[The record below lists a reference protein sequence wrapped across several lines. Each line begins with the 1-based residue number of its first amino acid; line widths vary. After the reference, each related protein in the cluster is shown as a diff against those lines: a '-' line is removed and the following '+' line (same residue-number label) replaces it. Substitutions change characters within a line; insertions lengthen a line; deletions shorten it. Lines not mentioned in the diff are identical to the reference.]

1 MKKWFDTDTFREILD
16 SILRNKSRSFLTG
29 FGVFWGVFM
38 LMLLTGGS
46 QGLKDL
52 LNKNFEGFAQ
62 NTCIAFSSNTSKPF
76 KGFKKG
82 RSWEMTYTDV
92 DRLKNLMP
100 ELETVTPTV
109 SLWGKSVL
117 RDENTYGDAVV
128 TGVRADYA
136 NIETP
141 KIMYGRYL
149 NDADLAQERKVCVLG
164 KKVYTTLFPEG
175 GDPCGQ
181 RISVSGSFYNVVGVD
196 WREGGN
202 GIQIN
207 GSAEDMVTIPLT
219 QAIKA
224 YNLGN
229 TIQQLCFT
237 AHPGYTMSDLTP
249 RVREIL
255 ARAHQFDPT
264 DEQALFLL
272 NTQLIFGIV
281 DNLFKGINF
290 LVWLI
295 GLGTL
300 LAGVIGVSNIMMV
313 SVKERTTEIGI
324 RRAIGATPAQILGQI
339 ISESIVLT
347 LVAGMMGIVFSVLI
361 LAGVELAMT
370 EDGILKAAFQVPF
383 GTAVLAASLLT
394 VLGVAAGLM
403 PASRAM
409 QIKPVDA
416 MRDE

>member
-16 SILRNKSRSFLTG
+16 SILRNRSRSILTG

-46 QGLKDL
+46 QGLKGL
-52 LNKNFEGFAQ
+52 LNRELDGFAH
-62 NTCIAFSSNTSKPF
+62 NTCIAFANNTSIPF
-76 KGFKKG
+76 KGFKKN
-82 RSWEMTYTDV
+82 RSWDMTYADL

-100 ELETVTPTV
+100 ELETVTSVV
-109 SLWGKSVL
+109 SLWNKSVT
-117 RDENTYGDAVV
+117 RDDYSYAEAVV
-128 TGVRADYA
+128 KGCRADYA

-141 KIMYGRYL
+141 RMTYGRWL
-149 NDADLAQERKVCVLG
+149 NDSDNAQERKVCVLG
-164 KKVYTTLFPEG
+164 KNVYTNLFPEG
-175 GDPCGQ
+175 GDPVGQ
-181 RISVSGSFYNVVGVD
+181 RICISGSYYTVIGVN
-196 WREGGN
+196 GN
-202 GIQIN
+202 ESTGININ
-207 GSAEDMVTIPLT
+207 GSALDAVTIPIN
-219 QAIKA
+219 QARKA

-229 TIQQLCFT
+229 VIHMLCFT
-237 AHPGYTMSDLTP
+237 AKPGYVMSDLTP

-255 ARAHQFDPT
+255 AREHYFDPA

-272 NTQLIFGIV
+272 NTQLIFGII
-281 DNLFKGINF
+281 DNLFNGINF

-324 RRAIGATPAQILGQI
+324 RRAIGATPSQILSQI

-347 LVAGMMGIVFSVLI
+347 LVAGMAGIMFSVLI
-361 LAGVELAMT
+361 LAGVEMGMT
-370 EDGILKAAFQVPF
+370 EDGILKAPFQVPF
-383 GTAVLAASLLT
+383 WTAVLAALLLT
-394 VLGVAAGLM
+394 VLGVVAGLM

>member
-16 SILRNKSRSFLTG
+16 RILRNRSRSILTG

-46 QGLKDL
+46 QGLKEL

-62 NTCIAFSSNTSKPF
+62 NTCIAFADNTSKPY

-82 RSWEMTYTDV
+82 RSWNMQYSDV

-109 SLWGKSVL
+109 SLWGRTAV
-117 RDENTYGDAVV
+117 RDENSYNSAVV
-128 TGVRADYA
+128 KGVRADYA

-141 KIMYGRYL
+141 KLRYGRYL
-149 NDADLAQERKVCVLG
+149 NDADLANERKVCVLG
-164 KKVYTTLFPEG
+164 KKVYTNLFPEG

-181 RISVSGSFYNVVGVD
+181 RILLGGSYYTVVGVD
-196 WREGGN
+196 WRDGGS
-202 GIQIN
+202 IQIH
-207 GSAEDMVTIPLT
+207 GRPTYLVTIPLT
-219 QAIKA
+219 QAVKA

-229 TIQQLCFT
+229 NIQLLAFT
-237 AHPGYTMSDLTP
+237 ARPGFTMSDLTP

-255 ARAHQFDPT
+255 ARAHYFDPT
-264 DEQALFLL
+264 DEQALFLM

-324 RRAIGATPAQILGQI
+324 RRAIGATPTQILSQI

-347 LVAGMMGIVFSVLI
+347 LVAGMGGIVFSVLI
-361 LAGVELAMT
+361 LAGVEMVMT

-383 GTAVLAASLLT
+383 GIAILAASLLT
-394 VLGVAAGLM
+394 VLGVVAGLM

>member
-16 SILRNKSRSFLTG
+16 SILRNRSRSILTG
-29 FGVFWGVFM
+29 FGVFWGIFM

-46 QGLKDL
+46 QGLKEL

-62 NTCIAFSSNTSKPF
+62 NTCIAFANNTSKPY

-82 RSWEMTYTDV
+82 RSWNMQYADV

-100 ELETVTPTV
+100 ELETVTPTIG
-109 SLWGKSVL
+109 LWGKSVA
-117 RDENTYGDAVV
+117 REEQSYNSAVIK
-128 TGVRADYA
+128 GVRADYA
-136 NIETP
+136 RIEAP
-141 KIMYGRYL
+141 KLMYGRYL
-149 NDADLAQERKVCVLG
+149 NDADLASERKVCVLG
-164 KKVYTTLFPEG
+164 KKVYTNLFPEG

-181 RISVSGSFYNVVGVD
+181 RILVGGTYYSVVGVD
-196 WREGGN
+196 WREGGAVN
-202 GIQIN
+202 IN
-207 GSAEDMVTIPLT
+207 GSPADQVSIPLT
-219 QAIKA
+219 QAVKA

-229 TIQQLCFT
+229 DIQLLCFT
-237 AHPGYTMSDLTP
+237 AKPGYTMSDLTP

-255 ARAHQFDPT
+255 ARAHYFDPS

-324 RRAIGATPAQILGQI
+324 RRAIGATPGQILGQI

-347 LVAGMMGIVFSVLI
+347 LVAGMGGIVFSVLI
-361 LAGVELAMT
+361 LAGVEMAMT
-370 EDGILKAAFQVPF
+370 QDGILKAAFQVPF

-394 VLGVAAGLM
+394 VLGVVAGLM

>member
-16 SILRNKSRSFLTG
+16 SILRNKSRSILTG
-29 FGVFWGVFM
+29 FGVFWGIFM

-62 NTCIAFSSNTSKPF
+62 NTCIAFSNSTSKPF

-82 RSWEMTYTDV
+82 RTWEMTYSDV
-92 DRLKNLMP
+92 DRLRNLMP

-109 SLWGKSVL
+109 GLWGKSVT
-117 RDENTYGDAVV
+117 RDENSSSEAVV
-128 TGVRADYA
+128 RGARADYV

-141 KIMYGRYL
+141 QMMYGRYL
-149 NDADLAQERKVCVLG
+149 NEADVAQERKVCVLG
-164 KKVYTTLFPEG
+164 KKVYADLFPEG
-175 GDPCGQ
+175 GDPCGK
-181 RISVSGSFYNVVGVD
+181 RICISGSYYNVIGVD
-196 WREGGN
+196 WREGG

-207 GSAEDMVTIPLT
+207 GSNSDLVTIPLT

-229 TIQQLCFT
+229 TIQLLCFT
-237 AHPGYTMSDLTP
+237 AKPGYTMSDLTP

-255 ARAHQFDPT
+255 ARAHYFDPT

-295 GLGTL
+295 GEGAHHRDWHPPRHWRYAPPDSGPDYFREHRAYAGGRHGRHCPERTHPGRRGDGNDRGRHSQGCLPGTL
-300 LAGVIGVSNIMMV
+300 RNSHAG
-313 SVKERTTEIGI
+313 
-324 RRAIGATPAQILGQI
+324 
-339 ISESIVLT
+339 
-347 LVAGMMGIVFSVLI
+347 
-361 LAGVELAMT
+361 
-370 EDGILKAAFQVPF
+370 
-383 GTAVLAASLLT
+383 
-394 VLGVAAGLM
+394 GVA
-403 PASRAM
+403 PDCTRRRSRPHACLPRHAD
-409 QIKPVDA
+409 QTRRCNERRIKTNYRYEKVW
-416 MRDE
+416 

>member
-16 SILRNKSRSFLTG
+16 SILRNKSRSILTG
-29 FGVFWGVFM
+29 FGVFWGIFM

-62 NTCIAFSSNTSKPF
+62 NTCIAFSNSTSKPF

-82 RSWEMTYTDV
+82 RTWEMTYSDV
-92 DRLKNLMP
+92 DRLRNLMP

-109 SLWGKSVL
+109 GLWGKSVT
-117 RDENTYGDAVV
+117 RDENSCSEAVV
-128 TGVRADYA
+128 RGARADYV

-141 KIMYGRYL
+141 QMMYGRYL
-149 NDADLAQERKVCVLG
+149 NEADVAQERKVCVLG
-164 KKVYTTLFPEG
+164 KKVYADLFPEG
-175 GDPCGQ
+175 GDPCGK
-181 RISVSGSFYNVVGVD
+181 RICISGSYYSVIGVD
-196 WREGGN
+196 WREGG
-202 GIQIN
+202 GVQIN
-207 GSAEDMVTIPLT
+207 GSNSDLVTIPLT

-229 TIQQLCFT
+229 NIQLLCFT
-237 AHPGYTMSDLTP
+237 AKPGYTMSDLTP

-255 ARAHQFDPT
+255 ARAHYFDPT

-324 RRAIGATPAQILGQI
+324 RRAIGATPRQILGQI

-347 LVAGMMGIVFSVLI
+347 LVAGMAGIVFSVLI
-361 LAGVELAMT
+361 LSAVELGMT
-370 EDGILKAAFQVPF
+370 EDGVLKAAFQVPF
-383 GTAVLAASLLT
+383 GTAVLAALLLT
-394 VLGVAAGLM
+394 VLGVVAGLM

>member
-1 MKKWFDTDTFREILD
+1 MKPLFDTDTFREILD
-16 SILRNKSRSFLTG
+16 SILRNRSRSLLTG

-38 LMLLTGGS
+38 LMLLTGGG

-52 LNKNFEGFAQ
+52 LVQNFEGFAQ
-62 NTCIAFSSNTSKPF
+62 NTCIVATSTTTKPY

-82 RSWEMTYTDV
+82 RTWDLEYADV
-92 DRLKNLMP
+92 DRLKAMVP
-100 ELETVTPTV
+100 ELETVSPSV
-109 SLWGKSVL
+109 SLWGKSVT
-117 RDENTYGDAVV
+117 RDENTSSRAVV
-128 TGVRADYA
+128 KGARADYA

-141 KIMYGRYL
+141 KIKYGRWL
-149 NDADLAQERKVCVLG
+149 NDADNLQERKVCVIG
-164 KKVYTTLFPEG
+164 KRVYEELFPEG
-175 GDPCGQ
+175 GSPLGQ
-181 RISVSGSFYNVVGVD
+181 RISIDGSYYTVIGVD
-196 WREGGN
+196 WRDSGG
-202 GIQIN
+202 ISIN
-207 GSAEDMVTIPLT
+207 GRASDAVTIPIN
-219 QAIKA
+219 QARRA

-229 TIQQLCFT
+229 TVHLLCFT
-237 AHPGYTMSDLTP
+237 AKEGITMSDVTP
-249 RVREIL
+249 RVREIIS
-255 ARAHQFDPT
+255 RQHFIDPT
-264 DEQALFLL
+264 DEQAMFLL

-290 LVWLI
+290 LIWLI

-324 RRAIGATPAQILGQI
+324 RRAIGATPRQILGQI

-347 LVAGMMGIVFSVLI
+347 LVAGMIGIVFSVLI

-370 EDGILKAAFQVPF
+370 TDGVLKAAFQVPF
-383 GTAVLAASLLT
+383 GTAVLAALLLT
-394 VLGVAAGLM
+394 VLGVLAGLM
-403 PASRAM
+403 PALRAM

>member
-1 MKKWFDTDTFREILD
+1 MKLFDTDSFREILD
-16 SILRNKSRSFLTG
+16 SLLRNRSRSLLTG

-38 LMLLTGGS
+38 LMLLSGGS
-46 QGLKDL
+46 AGLKQL
-52 LNKNFEGFAQ
+52 LNNNFEGFAQ
-62 NTCIAFSSNTSKPF
+62 NTCIVAPNNTTKPY

-82 RSWEMTYTDV
+82 RSWNLSYSDAE
-92 DRLKNLMP
+92 RLKNLMP
-100 ELETVTPTV
+100 ELETVTPSV
-109 SLWGKSVL
+109 SLWGKTVN
-117 RDENTYGDAVV
+117 RDEHTYSKAVV
-128 TGVRADYA
+128 KGQRADYV

-141 KIMYGRYL
+141 DMYYGRYI
-149 NDADLAQERKVCVLG
+149 NDADNAQERKVCVIG
-164 KKVYTTLFPEG
+164 KNVYTNLFPEG

-181 RISVSGSFYNVVGVD
+181 RISIGGSYYTVIGVD
-196 WREGGN
+196 WKESGGINLN
-202 GIQIN
+202 GRAADSVTLPIN
-207 GSAEDMVTIPLT
+207 HARR
-219 QAIKA
+219 A
-224 YNLGN
+224 YNLGDD
-229 TIQQLCFT
+229 IHMLCFT
-237 AHPGYTMSDLTP
+237 AKEGYTMSDLTP
-249 RVREIL
+249 RVREIIS
-255 ARAHQFDPT
+255 RAHYIDPT
-264 DEQALFLL
+264 DEQAMFLL

-324 RRAIGATPAQILGQI
+324 RRAIGATPKQILGQI

-347 LVAGMMGIVFSVLI
+347 MVAGMMGIVVSV
-361 LAGVELAMT
+361 
-370 EDGILKAAFQVPF
+370 GILSVVEMAVKQAQFQVSF
-383 GTAVLAASLLT
+383 GTAVLAAVLLT
-394 VLGVAAGLM
+394 VLGVIAGLM

>member
-1 MKKWFDTDTFREILD
+1 MKPLFDTDTFREILD
-16 SILRNKSRSFLTG
+16 SILRNRSRSLLTG

-38 LMLLTGGS
+38 LMLLTGGG

-52 LNKNFEGFAQ
+52 LVQNFEGFAQ
-62 NTCIAFSSNTSKPF
+62 NTCIVATNTTTKPY

-82 RSWEMTYTDV
+82 RTWNLEYADV
-92 DRLKNLMP
+92 DRLKAMVP
-100 ELETVTPTV
+100 ELETVSPSV
-109 SLWGKSVL
+109 SLWGKSVT
-117 RDENTYGDAVV
+117 RDENTSSRAVV
-128 TGVRADYA
+128 KGARADYA

-141 KIMYGRYL
+141 KIKYGRWL
-149 NDADLAQERKVCVLG
+149 NDADNLQERKVCVIG
-164 KKVYTTLFPEG
+164 KRVYEELFPEG
-175 GDPCGQ
+175 GSPLGQ
-181 RISVSGSFYNVVGVD
+181 RISIDGSYYTVIGVD
-196 WREGGN
+196 WRDSGG
-202 GIQIN
+202 ISIN
-207 GSAEDMVTIPLT
+207 GRASDAVTIPIN
-219 QAIKA
+219 QARRA

-229 TIQQLCFT
+229 TVHLLCFT
-237 AHPGYTMSDLTP
+237 AKEGITMSDVTP
-249 RVREIL
+249 RVREIIS
-255 ARAHQFDPT
+255 RQHFIDPT
-264 DEQALFLL
+264 DEQAMFLL

-290 LVWLI
+290 LIWLI

-324 RRAIGATPAQILGQI
+324 RRAIGATPRQILGQI

-347 LVAGMMGIVFSVLI
+347 LVAGMIGIVFSVFI

-370 EDGILKAAFQVPF
+370 TDGVLKAAFQVPF
-383 GTAVLAASLLT
+383 GTAVLAALLLT
-394 VLGVAAGLM
+394 VLGVLAGLM
-403 PASRAM
+403 PALRAM